1 MEEGGNEYKDV
12 KCGNKDGKEHA
23 RGGALLRPER
33 EGVSLLEQTWNK
45 EIKKEIMKHS
55 LRPEREGGAGDGRG
69 QLEALDDL
77 LPQLLVDDVD
87 EAAARHHQVVQLV
100 QVQDLLGHDG
110 QAVDG
115 RPCGGDGRLGLLREA
130 SHGRPRSGGAVHV
143 LRDHPHPW

>member
-1 MEEGGNEYKDV
+1 
-12 KCGNKDGKEHA
+12 
-23 RGGALLRPER
+23 
-33 EGVSLLEQTWNK
+33 
-45 EIKKEIMKHS
+45 MKHS

-143 LRDHPHPW
+143 LRDHPHPPGSSFPPSLLPPPLSSLPPSLSRMPSPLPPPISPPPLSLRDRTRQRRQ